1 MGAGS
6 APTMIVLLRLYPCR
20 SVNDP
25 EQRNG
30 GFAKRTLRM
39 IRSFDIDSTVA
50 TGTGVASRSAYLENG
65 IIQLIFSI
73 GIVFFSHEN
82 SARTVFSASFSH
94 NSASRMGPLIMVNR
108 ERLNLKKGSLKY
120 ATVSVVAFP
129 GISNLAKLQLQSLVF
144 FLS

>member
-1 MGAGS
+1 MCTRVRVPGGYEI
-6 APTMIVLLRLYPCR
+6 PGRGWGR
-20 SVNDP
+20 GKSV
-25 EQRNG
+25 
-30 GFAKRTLRM
+30 FA
-39 IRSFDIDSTVA
+39 SGDGIDFKP
-50 TGTGVASRSAYLENG
+50 RSAYPENDT
-65 IIQLIFSI
+65 IQLVFSA
-73 GIVFFSHEN
+73 GTVFFSHKN
-82 SARTVFSASFSH
+82 LARTVFSASFSH

>member
-1 MGAGS
+1 
-6 APTMIVLLRLYPCR
+6 
-20 SVNDP
+20 
-25 EQRNG
+25 
-30 GFAKRTLRM
+30 M